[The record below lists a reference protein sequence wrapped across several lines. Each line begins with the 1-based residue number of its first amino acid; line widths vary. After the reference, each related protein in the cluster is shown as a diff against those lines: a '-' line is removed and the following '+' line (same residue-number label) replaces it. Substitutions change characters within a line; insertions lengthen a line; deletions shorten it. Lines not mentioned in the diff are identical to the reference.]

1 MCLDAKLVLIAGK
14 PLSEILLLEVFFVLL
29 PLWLRCHDVDFIQE
43 YLDLP
48 LILKGFVHWA
58 TPWPPS
64 ASSNCTVQQLFVFFS
79 ISLWIHEQQS
89 DKFDDIMND
98 YFWVVI
104 RFSKFQSFIHK
115 IYLLIFQFFPLLFL
129 TFFFHVQR
137 ILKRTALSSCVSI
150 LQMKLCSFSS
160 TSLSSGWNKWV
171 RHLNKQYTCI

>member
-1 MCLDAKLVLIAGK
+1 MQNLFW
-14 PLSEILLLEVFFVLL
+14 LLGSPSQRSSCWKYFFVLL
-29 PLWLRCHDVDFIQE
+29 PLWPRCHNVDFIQE
-43 YLDLP
+43 YLDLT

-129 TFFFHVQR
+129 TFFFPC
-137 ILKRTALSSCVSI
+137 LKDFEKNSFEQLCINFANETLQFFFNQFVFRMEQVS
-150 LQMKLCSFSS
+150 QTFE
-160 TSLSSGWNKWV
+160 
-171 RHLNKQYTCI
+171 

>member
-29 PLWLRCHDVDFIQE
+29 PLWPRCHDVDFIQE

-89 DKFDDIMND
+89 DKFDVIMND

-129 TFFFHVQR
+129 TFFSMFKGFWKEQLWAVVYQFC
-137 ILKRTALSSCVSI
+137 KWNSAVF
-150 LQMKLCSFSS
+150 LQPVCLQDG
-160 TSLSSGWNKWV
+160 TSESD
-171 RHLNKQYTCI
+171 I

>member
-1 MCLDAKLVLIAGK
+1 MQNLFW
-14 PLSEILLLEVFFVLL
+14 LLGSPSQRSSCWKYFFVLL
-29 PLWLRCHDVDFIQE
+29 PLWPRCHNVDFIQE
-43 YLDLP
+43 YLDLT

-129 TFFFHVQR
+129 TFFFPC
-137 ILKRTALSSCVSI
+137 LKDFEKNSFEQLCINFANETLQFFFNQFVFRMEQVS
-150 LQMKLCSFSS
+150 QTFK
-160 TSLSSGWNKWV
+160 
-171 RHLNKQYTCI
+171 